1 MNYTENLT
9 RYTANFIDELAG
21 NGMTDVVISPG
32 SRSTPL
38 ALTFREHPS
47 IKDWIVIDERS
58 AGFFALGLA
67 KKTNRPVALVCTS
80 GTAAANY
87 YPAVVEAFYSRV
99 PLLVL
104 TADRPHELRQVG
116 APQAIEQ
123 IKMYGDYVKWF
134 HEMAV
139 PEATPQMLGYARRK
153 AAQAFAYTEQANKG
167 PVQVNFP
174 FREPLAPDFTLPD
187 IWNTEMDNKRT
198 GMNRIEGIKHLP
210 DEQVEEIAALF
221 SSSQK
226 GLLVCGPEM
235 NGDFAASVC
244 QLAKSWNIPVLADPL
259 SQLRTGVHE
268 KSHVIEAYDAFL
280 RDAEIRAQLQ
290 PDYII
295 RFGAMPVSKAYLFFV
310 KEHKT
315 IPQFVVEEDEGF
327 RDPTG
332 NDTAYIYTDPK
343 QLCQQLI
350 AKAPDEQHHGAW
362 LQEWQSYN
370 NIAKHHLLSG
380 EETQVTEGEAVRGI
394 AEVIPDNTTLYVGN
408 SMAVRDVDSFFM
420 VSSKPVSILCN
431 RGANGIDGVISSAV
445 GAAAAG
451 TRVTLLIGDL
461 SFFHDM
467 NGLLAAK
474 QYQLPITIVLVN
486 NNGGGIFSYLP
497 QANDKKHFEAIFGTP
512 ADLPFEKAGEL
523 YGADYTVVSTESTLK
538 TQLQHSY
545 QQPGLSIIEL
555 KTDRDENT
563 QWHRDKWDRI
573 MTEIKEG
580 WQ

>member
-1 MNYTENLT
+1 MNYTESLT
-9 RYTANFIDELAG
+9 RYTANFIDELAR

-38 ALTFREHPS
+38 ALVFREHPS
-47 IKDWIVIDERS
+47 IKEWIVIDERS
-58 AGFFALGLA
+58 AAFFALGLA
-67 KKTNRPVALVCTS
+67 KKSKRPVALVCTS

-134 HEMAV
+134 HEMAT
-139 PEATPQMLGYARRK
+139 PEGTPPMLRYARQK
-153 AAQAFAYTEQANKG
+153 AAQAFAFTEQGNKG

-174 FREPLAPDFTLPD
+174 FREPLTPDFTLPD
-187 IWNTEMDNKRT
+187 IWGAEKEKSTARINRME
-198 GMNRIEGIKHLP
+198 GMKYLGE
-210 DEQVEEIAALF
+210 EQIQELTALF
-221 SSSQK
+221 GSSRK

-235 NGDFAASVC
+235 NVNFAERVC
-244 QLAKSWNIPVLADPL
+244 ELAQVWNLPVLADPL
-259 SQLRTGVHE
+259 SQLRTGEHD
-268 KSHVIEAYDAFL
+268 KTHVIEGYDAFL
-280 RDAEIRAQLQ
+280 RDSEIRERLQ

-295 RFGAMPVSKAYLFFV
+295 RFGAMPVSKAYLFYV
-310 KEHKT
+310 KEHSH
-315 IPQFVVEEDEGF
+315 IPQFVVEENEGF

-332 NDTAYIYTDPK
+332 NDTAYIYADPR
-343 QLCQQLI
+343 QLCSQLI
-350 AKAPDEQHHGAW
+350 EKAPDKLSTAAW
-362 LQEWQSYN
+362 LDEWLHYN
-370 NIAKHHLLSG
+370 QIAKNHLLSG
-380 EETQVTEGEAVRGI
+380 EETQVTEGEAARGI
-394 AEVIPDNTTLYVGN
+394 AAVIPDQTTLYVGN

-420 VSSKPVSILCN
+420 VSSKAVSILCN

-451 TRVTLLIGDL
+451 QRVTLLIGDL

-486 NNGGGIFSYLP
+486 NNGGGIFSFLP
-497 QANDKKHFEAIFGTP
+497 QANDKKHFEALFGTP
-512 ADLPFEKAGEL
+512 VDLPFEKAGAL
-523 YGADYTVVSTESTLK
+523 YGAAYQVVSTERALK
-538 TQLQHSY
+538 EQLEQSY
-545 QQPGLSIIEL
+545 QQSGLSIIEV
-555 KTDRDENT
+555 KTDRDENAV
-563 QWHRDKWDRI
+563 WHREKWNRV
-573 MTEIKEG
+573 MAEIKEG